1 MPARNVSGICTAA
14 RTSLHSFRSGPGFS
28 NAVDVCTQI
37 SHVALFDASSPNTL
51 RRRVQPVL
59 VNQRHNFSY
68 SKACAFPERREAQ
81 QSEYSKADLITL
93 LCSGTMPHSL
103 SPSLFP
109 AYHPAMT
116 QATVNGT
123 LFLFL
128 FRCEKCHK
136 PITAWSRAPKPG
148 TLEEAEKHV
157 LPLHCVKE
165 CGWSSAKM
173 GSEAIASWAV
183 PWHHHTEK

>member
-1 MPARNVSGICTAA
+1 VPYLALPSGQRQLMIGEPVASAR
-14 RTSLHSFRSGPGFS
+14 
-28 NAVDVCTQI
+28 D
-37 SHVALFDASSPNTL
+37 
-51 RRRVQPVL
+51 
-59 VNQRHNFSY
+59 QRHNSRIQRHARFLREGKPRHPKTAGLTRLPSY
-68 SKACAFPERREAQ
+68 TPVPRR
-81 QSEYSKADLITL
+81 S
-93 LCSGTMPHSL
+93 PL
-103 SPSLFP
+103 SHSLFP

-116 QATVNGT
+116 KANVNGT

-136 PITAWSRAPKPG
+136 PITAWSRTPKPG

-165 CGWSSAKM
+165 CGWSSTKM

-183 PWHHHTEK
+183 PWHHETEK